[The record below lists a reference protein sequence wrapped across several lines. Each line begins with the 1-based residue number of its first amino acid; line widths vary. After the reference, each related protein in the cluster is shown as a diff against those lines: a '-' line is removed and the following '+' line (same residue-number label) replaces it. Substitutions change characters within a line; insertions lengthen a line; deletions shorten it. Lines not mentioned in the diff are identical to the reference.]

1 MVVPPDVDV
10 DVDERVSDPM
20 VVASVE
26 VVAVDGFVESTR
38 HMKIKIW
45 PGKKKIVFCN
55 QSFKKPSQIG

>member
-38 HMKIKIW
+38 HMKIKI
-45 PGKKKIVFCN
+45 
-55 QSFKKPSQIG
+55 